1 MTFLTPPGA
10 LTALAC
16 LLPLAAWSF
25 GRRRADA
32 VGAALGLPPPG
43 RRQAL
48 RPLAAAAA
56 IAVLGLAAAQPALT
70 HTSHAR
76 ERTGVQALF
85 VLDTSRSMAAA
96 ATPRSPTRLDRAV
109 AAAVRLRSAIADV
122 PAGIATLTDRVLPDL
137 LPVPDAASFDG
148 VAERGVRIE
157 SPPPAGTAVRA
168 TTFSALSQVAVGN
181 YFTPKT
187 SRRLVVLL
195 TDGESDPVD
204 TTELARALPA
214 ARGYRF
220 VAVRFWRRGENVY
233 DADGRVETA
242 YRPDPLGRVVL
253 GDLANA
259 LGGHAFEGAQLAPA
273 AAALRDDA
281 GSGPTEP
288 TATATSARTPLA
300 PYLAALAL
308 VLLAVAV
315 LPLRRIGRAVQSAV
329 T

>member
-1 MTFLTPPGA
+1 
-10 LTALAC
+10 
-16 LLPLAAWSF
+16 
-25 GRRRADA
+25 
-32 VGAALGLPPPG
+32 
-43 RRQAL
+43 
-48 RPLAAAAA
+48 
-56 IAVLGLAAAQPALT
+56 
-70 HTSHAR
+70 
-76 ERTGVQALF
+76 
-85 VLDTSRSMAAA
+85 
-96 ATPRSPTRLDRAV
+96 
-109 AAAVRLRSAIADV
+109 
-122 PAGIATLTDRVLPDL
+122 
-137 LPVPDAASFDG
+137 
-148 VAERGVRIE
+148 
-157 SPPPAGTAVRA
+157 
-168 TTFSALSQVAVGN
+168 
-181 YFTPKT
+181 
-187 SRRLVVLL
+187 VLL

-259 LGGHAFEGAQLAPA
+259 LGGHAFEEAQLAPA